1 MSDNVLKGINVNLS
15 SGLKVG
21 GEKIISFL
29 ADNGYSDRELN
40 DIRAKAF
47 DYSTKEAVV
56 SSVTMDVSR
65 LSINNEVKDY
75 PLKKLTEISEKKND
89 FINLEEEANDQVN
102 YWRRKK
108 EAAIQ
113 GYEYI
118 CQVERLKQYSVN
130 AKYLVTCIDEYISH
144 KNRGYDL
151 NNVRVEEEDFVD
163 DENDEGVAHQMGDL
177 DINGEH
183 QHA

>member
-1 MSDNVLKGINVNLS
+1 MNST

-21 GEKIISFL
+21 GEKINSFL
-29 ADNGYSDRELN
+29 ADNGYSDKELIA
-40 DIRAKAF
+40 IRAKAF
-47 DYSTKEAVV
+47 EYSSKEAVV
-56 SSVTMDVSR
+56 SSVTI
-65 LSINNEVKDY
+65 INNEFKDY
-75 PLKKLTEISEKKND
+75 PLKKLTEISEKK
-89 FINLEEEANDQVN
+89 IETRNLEQHATNKVN
-102 YWRRKK
+102 YWRREK

-144 KNRGYDL
+144 KNRGCDL

-163 DENDEGVAHQMGDL
+163 DGDKDNVEAEMGNLDL
-177 DINGEH
+177 NGER